1 MFKSSPGYKLGWS
14 VIKSA
19 EKPFGLHR
27 NWSHDHPFLYPGKL
41 FKISV
46 YFLKYISSVYFKLHK
61 KIFVMSFF
69 FFDMLWNFMHLRRHT
84 LFLICL
90 RLIINFILSF
100 IIIYTINQINQTL
113 ICQLKKL
120 IYLPL
125 LHSSQ
130 RTLLSTSFHMYLSC
144 LKLHQNN
151 PQKKDS
157 YRSHSSSTRQYSED

>member
-1 MFKSSPGYKLGWS
+1 MTIHFHIP
-14 VIKSA
+14 VI
-19 EKPFGLHR
+19 
-27 NWSHDHPFLYPGKL
+27 
-41 FKISV
+41 
-46 YFLKYISSVYFKLHK
+46 FLKFQFIFLNTCIYIQCTLNFIK
-61 KIFVMSFF
+61 KYLSWVFF

-157 YRSHSSSTRQYSED
+157 HRSHSSSTRQYSED